1 MSTRGGLGE
10 EGIVILDNGNN
21 MSIQLLQ
28 MGTGGEGEGGGALH
42 SNQSPMNDV
51 CILILILEC

>member
-1 MSTRGGLGE
+1 ME
-10 EGIVILDNGNN
+10 IVISDNGIN

-28 MGTGGEGEGGGALH
+28 MGTGGEGGGALH

>member
-1 MSTRGGLGE
+1 MGE
-10 EGIVILDNGNN
+10 ERIVILDNGNN

-28 MGTGGEGEGGGALH
+28 MGTDGGGALH

>member
-1 MSTRGGLGE
+1 MSTRGGMGE

-28 MGTGGEGEGGGALH
+28 MGTGGEGGGALH

>member
-1 MSTRGGLGE
+1 MRTRGGLGE
-10 EGIVILDNGNN
+10 IEIVISDNGIN

-28 MGTGGEGEGGGALH
+28 MGTGGEGGGALH